1 MIRLTNTMTRRVEE
15 FKPLV
20 EGRAGLYSCGPTVY
34 DFAHIGNFRTFCAV
48 DLLKRFLAWEGLEVR
63 HVCNLTDID
72 DRTIARSQAEG
83 VPLDDVTGRF
93 AKAFFEDMAAL
104 KCLPADV
111 FPRATEHMK
120 EMFDILE
127 ALEAKGHAY
136 SSGGSLYF
144 RIRSFPSYGELS
156 RLDSREILDGARVDS
171 DGYEKESARDFVL
184 WKGMKE
190 GEPFWESPWG
200 KGRPGWHLECS
211 AMSRRYLG
219 DTFDIHAGGVDL
231 IFPHHEN
238 EIAQSRGATGKEP
251 VRYWFHVEHLL
262 VNGEKMS
269 KSKGNFHTLR
279 ELLEKGQDAEAI
291 RYLLL
296 SVPYRRQLNFT
307 MDGLDAA
314 KASLRRIRDFAARF
328 ADRTTA
334 KGENPELARTLS
346 GYRKALK
353 ETLEEDL
360 NTALAL
366 AALFDGIRAANSAMD
381 SGGLTE
387 DARREVAMLIEDFEK
402 VFGLE
407 ALPNLS
413 LDKEIEGLIA
423 RRQEARKAKRFA
435 EADRIRDELKA
446 RGIVLEDTP
455 QGVRWKKG

>member
-15 FKPLV
+15 FTPLV
-20 EGRAGLYSCGPTVY
+20 EGQVGLYSCGPTVY

-48 DLLKRFLAWEGLEVR
+48 DLLKRFLTWEGLKVR

-72 DRTIARSQAEG
+72 DRTIARSQAENIS
-83 VPLDDVTGRF
+83 LNELTGRF
-93 AKAFFEDMAAL
+93 ANAFFEDMAAL

-120 EMFDILE
+120 EMFDILK

-136 SSGGSLYF
+136 ASGGSLYF
-144 RIRSFPSYGELS
+144 RIGSFPPYGELS
-156 RLDSREILDGARVDS
+156 RLDAREVLDGARVDS

-190 GEPFWESPWG
+190 GEPYWESPWG

-269 KSKGNFHTLR
+269 KSKGNFYTLR
-279 ELLEKGQDAEAI
+279 DLLGQGQNAEAI

-296 SVPYRRQLNFT
+296 SVPYKRQLNFT
-307 MDGLDAA
+307 MEGLEAA
-314 KASLRRIRDFAARF
+314 KASLMRIRDFAARF

-334 KGENPELARTLS
+334 RGENAELTAELASCRS
-346 GYRKALK
+346 RFK

-387 DARREVAMLIEDFEK
+387 DARQEAAMLLKDFEA

-407 ALPNLS
+407 ALPKLTLDNDVEKLIS
-413 LDKEIEGLIA
+413 L
-423 RRQEARKAKRFA
+423 RQEARKKRDFA

-455 QGVRWKKG
+455 QGVRWKKA